1 MIRNALS
8 TILLLFSIIVMGA
21 KEYSVIVADSV
32 THIPLPNATIYD
44 RDGNPIGL
52 SDKRGGVSV
61 IERNLY
67 PITISY
73 LGYDDSTVMFGVRD
87 TVFLTGSMAELPE
100 VTVETR
106 GKRMLHILAYV
117 RDFSTLTTY
126 TDTVFLFREKMVDY
140 MLPTDKK
147 VNFKGWSS
155 PRILSCKSYYRFTN
169 QNGLDSVSD
178 SNQNH
183 FSWSDWVG
191 IPSTVTIPSRLVEN
205 SLSTDTLYGKFGRT
219 ETWSRDDN
227 KIALDIDVLAD
238 TASRKWVPGLKGFFR
253 HNLEYEKFELTF
265 NYSNIAG
272 DTVSPLDLDGYS
284 ISIESN
290 GRGHDMFRF
299 NKVNEPFFVDTQAD
313 IYILDKEYITV
324 KEAKKW
330 DRRDFGDNEIA
341 IFEPLEAPPLSEDVE
356 NLIARVNLL
365 DKEQVRLDVTPDQR
379 LVSVFYDSNY
389 GSKNFRIGNRAL
401 SILKTLTGIS
411 QYKFHKNTKMHWN
424 ELKLRQL
431 EKQRKK

>member
-21 KEYSVIVADSV
+21 KE
-32 THIPLPNATIYD
+32 
-44 RDGNPIGL
+44 
-52 SDKRGGVSV
+52 
-61 IERNLY
+61 
-67 PITISY
+67 ITISY

-117 RDFSTLTTY
+117 RDYSTLTTY

-178 SNQNH
+178 TNQNH

-313 IYILDKEYITV
+313 IYILDKE
-324 KEAKKW
+324 
-330 DRRDFGDNEIA
+330 
-341 IFEPLEAPPLSEDVE
+341 
-356 NLIARVNLL
+356 
-365 DKEQVRLDVTPDQR
+365 QVRLDVTPDQR

-401 SILKTLTGIS
+401 SILRGIS
-411 QYKFHKNTKMHWN
+411 QYKFHKNTNMHWN

>member
-1 MIRNALS
+1 MIRKALS
-8 TILLLFSIIVMGA
+8 TILLLFSIIAMGA

-52 SDKRGGVSV
+52 SDKRGGVPV

-117 RDFSTLTTY
+117 RDYSTLTTY

-178 SNQNH
+178 TNQNH

-191 IPSTVTIPSRLVEN
+191 IPSTVTIPSRLV
-205 SLSTDTLYGKFGRT
+205 
-219 ETWSRDDN
+219 
-227 KIALDIDVLAD
+227 
-238 TASRKWVPGLKGFFR
+238 
-253 HNLEYEKFELTF
+253 
-265 NYSNIAG
+265 
-272 DTVSPLDLDGYS
+272 
-284 ISIESN
+284 
-290 GRGHDMFRF
+290 
-299 NKVNEPFFVDTQAD
+299 
-313 IYILDKEYITV
+313 
-324 KEAKKW
+324 
-330 DRRDFGDNEIA
+330 
-341 IFEPLEAPPLSEDVE
+341 
-356 NLIARVNLL
+356 
-365 DKEQVRLDVTPDQR
+365 
-379 LVSVFYDSNY
+379 
-389 GSKNFRIGNRAL
+389 
-401 SILKTLTGIS
+401 
-411 QYKFHKNTKMHWN
+411 
-424 ELKLRQL
+424 
-431 EKQRKK
+431 